1 MRPSSTASRR
11 QTPLVTVD
19 VTLFTLKDDRLHLFL
34 VRRDNDPY
42 EGRLALPGGYVHTD
56 DDADTTQT
64 ARRIIAGKL
73 GVPVPAYL
81 EQLYTFSGPVRDPRG
96 WSVAVAYMAVLPAAD
111 AADALS
117 RLKPTDDETRSGEAT
132 GKRATGETVALV
144 AVDELPP
151 LPFDHDRIV
160 QKALQRLRGK
170 ATYSSLPAFLLPDGF
185 TVNELRDA
193 YEQVLG
199 APLQRSTFRRRILE
213 QDMIEEIPGVLRQG
227 NQRPAQVY
235 RLTSSALKEF
245 ERTI

>member
-1 MRPSSTASRR
+1 MRSSPSASRR
-11 QTPLVTVD
+11 QSPLVTVD
-19 VTLFTLKDDRLHLFL
+19 ITLFTLKDDRLHIFL
-34 VRRDNDPY
+34 VRRDNEPY
-42 EGRLALPGGYVHTD
+42 RDRLALPGGYVHTE

-73 GVPVPAYL
+73 GVPVPAYI

-111 AADALS
+111 AAAAMH
-117 RLKPTDDETRSGEAT
+117 RLGHADGSDTGIGLVPVDD
-132 GKRATGETVALV
+132 
-144 AVDELPP
+144 LPP

-160 QKALQRLRGK
+160 DRALKRLRGK

-185 TVNELRDA
+185 TINELRDA

-199 APLQRSTFRRRILE
+199 TELQRSTFRRRILE
-213 QDMIEEIPGVLRQG
+213 QDMIEEIPGVMRQG
-227 NQRPAQVY
+227 SQRPAQVY